1 MHAKRPALEPPARG
15 GRRRMTVA
23 GRYPNAPVGER
34 CTVLP
39 NAARNHHQR
48 KIKFI
53 RRLCM
58 KGSTKVL
65 EALNEALSEELTAIN
80 QYMLHSEMCENWGY
94 GKLSGLIKKHSID
107 EMKHAE
113 KIIER
118 ILFLDGTPNL
128 SKYHKLNIG
137 QTVPA
142 MIQNDLNL
150 ELQAVAMYNRLAA
163 IAVEEKDNG
172 TAELFKKLLQDEEG
186 HVDGLEEQLGLIKEL
201 GIQNYLVVQTGK

>member
-1 MHAKRPALEPPARG
+1 
-15 GRRRMTVA
+15 
-23 GRYPNAPVGER
+23 
-34 CTVLP
+34 
-39 NAARNHHQR
+39 
-48 KIKFI
+48 
-53 RRLCM
+53 M

-94 GKLSGLIKKHSID
+94 GKLAGFIKKESID

-118 ILFLDGTPNL
+118 ILFLDGAPNL

-142 MIQNDLNL
+142 MMQNDLNL
-150 ELQAVAMYNRLAA
+150 ELQAVAMYNKLAA

-186 HVDGLEEQLGLIKEL
+186 HVDGLEEQRSLIKEL